1 MIAPDEPGIEPDTL
15 DTEPDDLDLDSLV
28 PLAVLAAELDT
39 TAAELARRI
48 GDDNVFLDG
57 TGFRCT
63 TEAQAAALIADRNA
77 RAERERQRRHAQRQP
92 ALDTAQLRQRVQA
105 IAAKQRELANALDGV
120 DLSSSAL
127 ARVTADDQAERIA
140 RSSSNLDDYLSGDMT
155 YHRIRT
161 EE

>member
-1 MIAPDEPGIEPDTL
+1 MTDT
-15 DTEPDDLDLDSLV
+15 DDLNLDRLV
-28 PLAVLAAELDT
+28 PLGVLAAELDT
-39 TAAELARRI
+39 AVDQLARTI
-48 GDDNVFLDG
+48 GDDDIYLDG
-57 TGFRCT
+57 IGFRCC
-63 TEAQAAALIADRNA
+63 TEAQAAALIAERNA
-77 RAERERQRRHAQRQP
+77 RQDRERQRRHAQRQP
-92 ALDTAQLRQRVQA
+92 ALDTAQLRARVQA

-120 DLSSSAL
+120 DLSESAL

>member
-1 MIAPDEPGIEPDTL
+1 MTDT
-15 DTEPDDLDLDSLV
+15 DDLDLDRLV
-28 PLAVLAAELDT
+28 PLGVLAAELDCT
-39 TAAELARRI
+39 VTELARTI
-48 GDDNVFLDG
+48 GDDAVFLDG
-57 TGFRCT
+57 IGFRCT

-127 ARVTADDQAERIA
+127 ARVTADEVDQRIA
-140 RSSSNLDDYLSGDMT
+140 RSSSNLDDYLSGDIT
-155 YHRIRT
+155 YHRIQR
-161 EE
+161 ED